1 MTLWNGS
8 YPFYPGA
15 NACFPFDTTRAVIV
29 TVFLS
34 ILVMFIIILPGIPG
48 RRRLFWFLRLVLGL
62 FLGAVIL
69 SEYWGPGGAH
79 ACPRNGGERD
89 WETGWVQA
97 NTSYKSFSPVQVNMD
112 IGLHIGLAGVNVTLR
127 GNPVNQINETIN
139 YNEHF
144 PWNFGADYD
153 HSYNEG
159 LKKGLP
165 SPILY
170 VAEKFSTQSPCAVHR
185 QYRIAGHYMA
195 LTLWLAF
202 CTWLISILLF
212 SMSILLY
219 GGHMLL
225 LTATLIL
232 FSLLLFSTVRNTLK
246 CPIQFGPVSL
256 KTDYGES
263 FWLTLA
269 TGLLCLLLGLG
280 IIILNSVQ
288 PEKLKLIFSL
298 DKSSKEEVW
307 DKSCLPAEPSCSAQD
322 GLIVPFERFAEEPP
336 RARLS
341 GEEELSH
348 GILSHPIPEQT
359 IGESLH
365 RHSSWHRDPQFL
377 CPRCQTPSRENS
389 TAMVLDGQHVVEGT
403 MPCQPK
409 WAMTYLRPCERVK
422 INS

>member
-29 TVFLS
+29 TIFLS
-34 ILVMFIIILPGIPG
+34 MLVTFIIILPGIRG
-48 RRRLFWFLRLVLGL
+48 RGRLFWFLRLVLGL
-62 FLGAVIL
+62 FMGAVVL
-69 SEYWGPGGAH
+69 TVQFTG
-79 ACPRNGGERD
+79 D

-97 NTSYKSFSPVQVNMD
+97 NTSYKSFSHVQVNVD
-112 IGLHIGLAGVNVTLR
+112 IGLHIGLAGVNITLR

-153 HSYNEG
+153 RSYSEG
-159 LKKGLP
+159 LEKGLP

-185 QYRIAGHYMA
+185 QYRIAGHYA
-195 LTLWLAF
+195 SLTLWLAF
-202 CTWLISILLF
+202 CTWLMSILLF
-212 SMSILLY
+212 CMSILLY

-225 LTATLIL
+225 LTAALIL
-232 FSLLLFSTVRNTLK
+232 FSLLFFFTARNTPG
-246 CPIQFGPVSL
+246 CPIQFGSVSL
-256 KTDYGES
+256 RTDYGES

-298 DKSSKEEVW
+298 DKSSEEEVW
-307 DKSCLPAEPSCSAQD
+307 DKSRLPAEPSCSVQD
-322 GLIVPFERFAEEPP
+322 VLMVP
-336 RARLS
+336 L
-341 GEEELSH
+341 GE
-348 GILSHPIPEQT
+348 
-359 IGESLH
+359 
-365 RHSSWHRDPQFL
+365 L
-377 CPRCQTPSRENS
+377 CQV
-389 TAMVLDGQHVVEGT
+389 TATQL
-403 MPCQPK
+403 
-409 WAMTYLRPCERVK
+409 
-422 INS
+422 